1 MTDMPRTTRQTRAK
15 AVTAASA
22 ASAKAKALAATI
34 DASPAANTTIPAPS
48 SSAPPS
54 PPTLLFRDAAAW
66 ESWLE
71 ENHKGTEGLGVV
83 WLKIGKKNCPERTVT
98 YDEAVELALCFG
110 WIDGQR
116 KALDEHY
123 FVQRFTP
130 RRRKSVWSKR
140 NVARVG
146 VLQKAGRMR
155 PAGQVEVDAAI
166 ADRLLHLKMTS
177 NSKPLLGD
185 VLVTGGCGFLGYY
198 IVRQLLEDNE
208 CGAVHV
214 LDRDT
219 THNRIDGVNYV
230 KASITD
236 EEKVRALVINDLRPR
251 VIFHCASPNFSYPT
265 PSAGKNDQ
273 HSSNVGGTEI
283 LLKAAKDSPHTE
295 AFVFTS
301 SVDMYSG
308 APHHNADE
316 TQPTWQDDDW
326 SPGMDAYR
334 QSKAIATRRVMAAN
348 VGDGTGP
355 GNLKTVSLVLGH
367 MYGVRDSQLT
377 RAVLDSYASEG
388 VPLVMIGKGENMI
401 SVVSSKN
408 AATAHLLAAKALIDP
423 SRANGQVAGET
434 FNVVEDPPIL
444 FWHHMRTLWKAARG
458 EAAVKQAWT
467 IPGWVMELVAFC
479 VEWVLRVFTLGYV
492 RPPTVLSSTSVSYVL
507 YSHTYD
513 SRKLRDVLGFHPK
526 SSDHDRIIDEAVK
539 WEFQRREELKGRK
552 QE

>member
-1 MTDMPRTTRQTRAK
+1 MPRATRQTRPK
-15 AVTAASA
+15 AVTA

-34 DASPAANTTIPAPS
+34 AAASPPNLTAPAAAAAS
-48 SSAPPS
+48 PPP

-83 WLKIGKKNCPERTVT
+83 WLKIGKKSCPERTVT

-116 KALDEHY
+116 KALDEH
-123 FVQRFTP
+123 FFIQRFTP
-130 RRRKSVWSKR
+130 RRRKSIWSKR

-146 VLQKAGRMR
+146 MLKKDGKMR
-155 PAGQVEVDAAI
+155 PAGQVEVDAAM
-166 ADRLLHLKMTS
+166 ADVAELKMAS
-177 NSKPLLGD
+177 PPKLLLGD
-185 VLVTGGCGFLGYY
+185 VLVTGGCGFLGHY
-198 IVRQLLEDNE
+198 IVRQLLEDSE
-208 CGAVHV
+208 SGAVHV
-214 LDRDT
+214 IDRDT
-219 THNRIDGVNYV
+219 THNRIDGANYI

-265 PSAGKNDQ
+265 LSAGTNDQ
-273 HSSNVGGTEI
+273 YVSNVKGTEI

-308 APHHNADE
+308 APHNNADE
-316 TQPTWQDDDW
+316 TQPTWQDADF
-326 SPGMDAYR
+326 SPGVDAYR
-334 QSKAIATRRVMAAN
+334 HSKALAARRVIAAN
-348 VGDGTGP
+348 ASDGTGP
-355 GNLKTVSLVLGH
+355 GKLKTASLALAH

-377 RAVLDSYASEG
+377 RAMLDSYGAEG
-388 VPLVMIGKGENMI
+388 VPLVAIGKGENLV
-401 SVVSSKN
+401 SVVSSEN
-408 AATAHLLAAKALIDP
+408 AAKAHLLAAKAMLDP
-423 SRANGQVAGET
+423 SRANGKVAGET
-434 FNVVEDPPIL
+434 FNVAEDPPIL

-467 IPGWVMELVAFC
+467 MPGWVMEWAAFC
-479 VEWVLRVFTLGYV
+479 VEWILRVFTLGFV
-492 RPPTVLSSTSVSYVL
+492 SPPTMLSSTSISYVL

-526 SSDHDRIIDEAVK
+526 SSDHDRIVDEAVK
-539 WEFQRREELKGRK
+539 WELQRRQELKGRK